1 MSLFGEYIKERLNKD
16 IVEDENG
23 FATYY
28 FVKDGI
34 YLEDMYVL
42 PSHRKTFYPK
52 HLADKVASIGKEK
65 GFNKMFTT
73 VVPSTNNAT
82 VSLKACISYGFKLH
96 SCEQNLIILV
106 KEL

>member
-16 IVEDENG
+16 IIEDDKG

-34 YLEDMYVL
+34 YLEDMYIS
-42 PSHRKTFYPK
+42 PAHRKTFYTK
-52 HLADKVASIGKEK
+52 YLADKVAKIGKEK

-106 KEL
+106 KEI